1 MKNANY
7 FRRLP
12 QLAAV
17 VLVATATSAPLAIAA
32 DRAKTD
38 VPDTNYVCEVQTESG
53 VAGLVFAQA
62 QDLDT
67 AKQMVQDAP
76 ARTLSGGVS
85 TAKTIVQCITPG
97 KQKFRDGTI
106 QKFYD
111 QYPR

>member
-17 VLVATATSAPLAIAA
+17 ALVATAASAPLAVAA
-32 DRAKTD
+32 DRADKD
-38 VPDTNYVCEVQTESG
+38 VPDTNYVCEVQTESD

-67 AKQMVQDAP
+67 ARRMVQGAP
-76 ARTLSGGVS
+76 AKTLSGGVS
-85 TAKTIVQCITPG
+85 TAKTIIECITPG

-106 QKFYD
+106 QKFYE